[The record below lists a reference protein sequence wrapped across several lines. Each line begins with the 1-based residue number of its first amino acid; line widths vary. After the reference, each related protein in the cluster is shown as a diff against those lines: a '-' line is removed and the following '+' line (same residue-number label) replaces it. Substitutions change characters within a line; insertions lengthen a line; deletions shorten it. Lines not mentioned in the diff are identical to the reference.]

1 MSAGRTIVYKP
12 LALAASVGGG
22 VLAGAVFNQ
31 VWKKVGS
38 SDERPEPQ
46 DLSQRTRDVLV
57 AAALQGLIFGVVK
70 AAVDRATARGFQKVT
85 HVSPE

>member
-1 MSAGRTIVYKP
+1 MPDARVIFYKP

-31 VWKKVGS
+31 VWKKVGGGG
-38 SDERPEPQ
+38 ERPEPQ

-70 AAVDRATARGFQKVT
+70 AAVDRGTARGFRKVT

>member
-1 MSAGRTIVYKP
+1 MADARVIFYKP

-22 VLAGAVFNQ
+22 ILAGAVFNQ
-31 VWKKVGS
+31 VWKKVGG

-46 DLSQRTRDVLV
+46 DLSQRTRDVLI

-70 AAVDRATARGFQKVT
+70 AAVDRGTARGFQKVT
-85 HVSPE
+85 HLSPE

>member
-1 MSAGRTIVYKP
+1 MPDARVIFYKP

-22 VLAGAVFNQ
+22 VLAGAVFSR
-31 VWKKVGS
+31 VWTKATGQ
-38 SDERPEPQ
+38 DEKPEPQ
-46 DLSQRTRDVLV
+46 DLSHSAREVLL

-70 AAVDRATARGFQKVT
+70 AGVDRATAQGFRKVT

>member
-1 MSAGRTIVYKP
+1 MADARVIFYKP

-22 VLAGAVFNQ
+22 ILAGAVFNQ
-31 VWKKVGS
+31 VWKKVGG

-46 DLSQRTRDVLV
+46 DLSQRTRDVLI

-70 AAVDRATARGFQKVT
+70 AAVDRGTARGFQKVT
-85 HVSPE
+85 HV

>member
-1 MSAGRTIVYKP
+1 MADARVIFYKP

-22 VLAGAVFNQ
+22 LLAGAVFNQ
-31 VWKKVGS
+31 LWKRIGT
-38 SDERPEPQ
+38 SDRKPDPQ

-57 AAALQGLIFGVVK
+57 AAAVQGLIFGIVK
-70 AAVDRATARGFQKVT
+70 AGVDRATASGFKKVT

>member
-1 MSAGRTIVYKP
+1 MADARVIFYKP
-12 LALAASVGGG
+12 LALAASVAGG

-70 AAVDRATARGFQKVT
+70 AAVDRATAQGFRKVT

>member
-1 MSAGRTIVYKP
+1 MADARVMFYKP

-22 VLAGAVFNQ
+22 LLASAVFNQ
-31 VWKKVGS
+31 VWKRVGAS
-38 SDERPEPQ
+38 EKKPEPQ
-46 DLSQRTRDVLV
+46 DLSQSTRQVLV

-70 AAVDRATARGFQKVT
+70 AGVDRAAATSFRKVT